1 MLMILRW
8 GKVIPTHLLFHRLL
22 LHKALWFT
30 PWYPSNYRQGVP
42 MDSKPFQTKQVASLP
57 ESGQLG
63 LVSGRECLWRVFQ
76 AAWSSCGLVS
86 SARWSFSKF
95 DCLSAPL
102 WCPGHLL
109 LWSIACFS
117 CATFIA
123 HCSSLVLSSRFLC
136 LSACLVRPCFDMLL
150 QMPMQVKSREQ
161 FESDGCDNC
170 ESVLDAWEIP
180 ILNTKTL
187 FQLVFFCRSFT

>member
-1 MLMILRW
+1 MPMILGW

-22 LHKALWFT
+22 LVVHPTIPIKLSPRGFHGLET
-30 PWYPSNYRQGVP
+30 FSDQ
-42 MDSKPFQTKQVASLP
+42 ASGL
-57 ESGQLG
+57 SGHLG
-63 LVSGRECLWRVFQ
+63 LISGRECLWRVFQ

-86 SARWSFSKF
+86 SVRWSFSKF

-123 HCSSLVLSSRFLC
+123 HCSSLVLSSQFLC

-170 ESVLDAWEIP
+170 ESVLDA
-180 ILNTKTL
+180 
-187 FQLVFFCRSFT
+187 